1 MTLIFPLKPLVEKQ
15 TSNNLVF
22 SKPTLAENDKSL
34 SKRSNIDRP
43 IGIARVV
50 SPVARMFAG
59 GASDGGSFFR
69 PREVVK

>member
-43 IGIARVV
+43 IGIA
-50 SPVARMFAG
+50 
-59 GASDGGSFFR
+59 
-69 PREVVK
+69 KL